1 MADRKEEPA
10 RQPKGV
16 NMRRILGAVA
26 ALSLT
31 LVGVMSVSTA
41 SQAGDSSPVGSRT
54 LVFDVVFSPVTLA
67 ATNTVRDPDAPF
79 SLGDEILFHDQLFVK
94 GRPAGDSVGSCVI
107 VVLSPEAL
115 ANCTGV
121 FRLADGN
128 IAAQFVAVQ
137 GPTPKEVAVTGG
149 TGAFRNAGGDG
160 SLVEFGDGTGKLTF
174 HLIGFA
180 PRR

>member
-1 MADRKEEPA
+1 
-10 RQPKGV
+10 
-16 NMRRILGAVA
+16 MRRILAAVA

-41 SQAGDSSPVGSRT
+41 SQAGDSSTVGSKT
-54 LVFDVVFSPVTLA
+54 LAFDVVFSPFMVA
-67 ATNTVRDPDAPF
+67 ETNNVRDPSAPF
-79 SLGDEILFHDQLFVK
+79 SVGDEILFHDQLFVQ

-115 ANCTGV
+115 ANCSGV
-121 FRLADGN
+121 FRLAGGD

-137 GPTPKEVAVTGG
+137 GPTPKDVAVTGG
-149 TGAFRNAGGDG
+149 TGAFRNVGGDG

-174 HLIGFA
+174 QLIGFA
-180 PRR
+180 PRG